1 MLFKNNNSSNIS
13 EDQIA
18 LIEYAQIRIKS
29 KKRLFFHFS
38 LMIISI
44 ISLLTSNLIFEFKK
58 EIVFFDYPWSYW
70 ICSLW
75 FILFSFHLFNVYVT
89 NKFMGKKWEKNQ
101 IKKLVEKQQIKLLK

>member
-58 EIVFFDYPWSYW
+58 EIVFFDK
-70 ICSLW
+70 
-75 FILFSFHLFNVYVT
+75 T
-89 NKFMGKKWEKNQ
+89 
-101 IKKLVEKQQIKLLK
+101 